1 VLQLLKEKQLY
12 AKPSKCFFG
21 VKEVEYLGHIVSHEG
36 VKVDP
41 NKTKAMMD
49 WSIPK
54 TLKNLRG
61 FLGLTGY
68 YRKFVRHYGRISTHL
83 MELTKK
89 DAFSYTPEATKDFKQ
104 LKEVMCV
111 RKIGPRSNKIKQ
123 MQKQKT
129 QKTHN
134 TRETQI
140 YVVHPVWATSTREI
154 ARSFL
159 YYYPANEGIQPTAKP
174 AVTSSSFSHRLLS
187 QNTIFTLIHSRNTF
201 PS

>member
-1 VLQLLKEKQLY
+1 MRIMQKALSAENFPWGLMLYTKMMGQLNRCQATNSRDFSFESILVAWFLERVPMFCLRVLL
-12 AKPSKCFFG
+12 
-21 VKEVEYLGHIVSHEG
+21 
-36 VKVDP
+36 
-41 NKTKAMMD
+41 
-49 WSIPK
+49 
-54 TLKNLRG
+54 
-61 FLGLTGY
+61 
-68 YRKFVRHYGRISTHL
+68 
-83 MELTKK
+83 
-89 DAFSYTPEATKDFKQ
+89 DA
-104 LKEVMCV
+104 V
-111 RKIGPRSNKIKQ
+111 RKTGPRSNKIKQ

-174 AVTSSSFSHRLLS
+174 VVTSSSFSHSLLS